1 MKSLK
6 FESPGFVVFLDF
18 ILFIQ
23 SPLHFHMNFKFNLL
37 ISAPKACLDL
47 IRIMLTLQLNLGN
60 TAITAILS
68 LLMLDQECIFVYLDL
83 ISFNTLFPVYKS
95 YTIFVMFI
103 PKYFLFSWE
112 LFVIGI
118 DFLISISDCSFLVY
132 RNTVDFCVLIYNQYI
147 ALQSWWTLTVIVFH
161 GFLKIFLSVRPCHLK
176 TEIIFLAWVPFL
188 FLV

>member
-1 MKSLK
+1 
-6 FESPGFVVFLDF
+6 
-18 ILFIQ
+18 
-23 SPLHFHMNFKFNLL
+23 
-37 ISAPKACLDL
+37 
-47 IRIMLTLQLNLGN
+47 
-60 TAITAILS
+60 
-68 LLMLDQECIFVYLDL
+68 MLDQECIFVYLDL
-83 ISFNTLFPVYKS
+83 FSFNTLFPVYKS

-132 RNTVDFCVLIYNQYI
+132 RNTIDFCVLIYNQYI

-188 FLV
+188 FLVGYQPFRLESWPYILIHPYHLFSKYSPITWVLGPQHMNYQEVVEWAQTFSPLEISVIHCDSTYY

>member
-1 MKSLK
+1 
-6 FESPGFVVFLDF
+6 
-18 ILFIQ
+18 
-23 SPLHFHMNFKFNLL
+23 
-37 ISAPKACLDL
+37 
-47 IRIMLTLQLNLGN
+47 
-60 TAITAILS
+60 
-68 LLMLDQECIFVYLDL
+68 MLDQECIFVYLDL

-132 RNTVDFCVLIYNQYI
+132 RNTVDFCVLIYNRYT
-147 ALQSWWTLTVIVFH
+147 ALQSWWTRTLIVFH

-176 TEIIFLAWVPFL
+176 TNNFSSLGAFSFSCLIALAGFFSRMLKRRGQSKHPCLVPDPRGIVFSL
-188 FLV
+188 